1 MPTQVASRV
10 SFEEFTD
17 IVNRSVG
24 RAMASKELRP
34 ILDEGKLYPWIF
46 VGLIWRWE
54 RQLENIGEVG
64 RPGGR

>member
-1 MPTQVASRV
+1 MPTQTASRV

-17 IVNRSVG
+17 IVNRSVA

-34 ILDEGKLYPWIF
+34 ILDEGKFWPWIF

-54 RQLENIGEVG
+54 RPGEIAGEIGRAG
-64 RPGGR
+64 R